1 MENHKDRLPVRNSLS
16 ARIKTG
22 ARSAGKEIAFFLKW
36 VMISMIVGLA
46 AGFAG
51 TAFSYGLKFANHT
64 IAAHPALMFGLP
76 VAGVLIV
83 WLYHITGRANDKGTD
98 QILLSVQTGERV
110 SIIVAPLIVLSTIL
124 THLFGGSAG
133 REGAALQMGGSIASG
148 IGKLFRL
155 DKREMQLI
163 AMCGMS
169 AGFAALFGTPV
180 AAAVFAL
187 EVAGVGVIGY
197 PAFAPCVIAG
207 LTASRLATVLGVE
220 AEHFTILSVPALT
233 PGSLCKVLILSALCA
248 GVSILLCVAMHTV
261 SDLMKKYFKN
271 PYLRAAAGGAI
282 IILLTLILRTN
293 DYLGAGMDVILQSF
307 NGSARPEAFLLKI
320 LFTAITLGSGF
331 KGGEIVPS
339 FFIGSVFG
347 CVFGNLL
354 GFSPSLCAAVGMLAV
369 FCGATN
375 SPFTALLIGLE
386 LCGTSGVQA
395 LPYFLLAAAVSFT
408 LSGDF
413 SLYHNQVFLFPK
425 DEAAYI
431 APKGEFDSE
440 QGFWVDTSSHLES
453 HS

>member
-1 MENHKDRLPVRNSLS
+1 MELKNKLRRFV
-16 ARIKTG
+16 A
-22 ARSAGKEIAFFLKW
+22 AAGEELAFFLKW
-36 VMISMIVGLA
+36 VAISLLVGLL
-46 AGFAG
+46 AGLAG
-51 TAFSYGLKFANHT
+51 TAFSYGLRFANRQ
-64 IAAHPALMFGLP
+64 IEQHPLLVLGLP
-76 VAGVLIV
+76 LAGIVIV
-83 WLYHITGRANDKGTD
+83 WLYHITGREKDTGTD
-98 QILLSVQTGERV
+98 QILRSVQTGEKV
-110 SIIVAPLIVLSTIL
+110 SVILAPLIVVSTVL

-148 IGKLFRL
+148 IGRL
-155 DKREMQLI
+155 LHLDSREMQLV

-207 LTASRLATVLGVE
+207 LTASQLASLLGVE
-220 AEHFTILSVPALT
+220 SEHFTIQAVPALSA
-233 PGSLCKVLILSALCA
+233 GSLLTVLVLSALCA

-261 SDLMKKYFKN
+261 SSEMKKRIKN
-271 PYLRAAAGGAI
+271 PYLRAAVGGGV
-282 IILLTLILRTN
+282 ILLLTFLLRTD
-293 DYLGAGMDVILQSF
+293 DYLGAGMDVIVRSYEGQ
-307 NGSARPEAFLLKI
+307 ARPEAFLLKI
-320 LFTAITLGSGF
+320 IFTAVTLGSGF

-339 FFIGSVFG
+339 FFIGGTFG
-347 CVFGNLL
+347 CVFGQIT

-386 LCGTSGVQA
+386 LCGASGIQA
-395 LPYFLLAAAVSFT
+395 IPYFLLAAAVSFT

-425 DEAAYI
+425 TKAAYI
-431 APKGEFDSE
+431 APEGEFDTE
-440 QGFWVDTSSHLES
+440 QGFWVRRMSENSEK
-453 HS
+453 